1 MKRNID
7 GEIKEINIIEEKNK
21 LKKRKNTNDLHINNS
36 FKYFKKEIKNE
47 LKNDLY
53 KWYIK

>member
-7 GEIKEINIIEEKNK
+7 GEKKEINILEEKKK
-21 LKKRKNTNDLHINNS
+21 LKKRKNTNDLYINNS
-36 FKYFKKEIKNE
+36 LKYLKKEIKND
-47 LKNDLY
+47 LNNDLY

>member
-7 GEIKEINIIEEKNK
+7 GEKKEINILEEKKK
-21 LKKRKNTNDLHINNS
+21 LKKRKNTNDLYINNS
-36 FKYFKKEIKNE
+36 LKYLKKEIKNE
-47 LKNDLY
+47 LNNDLY